1 MSHLLVIDPGLS
13 SGIFLG
19 HYSDTEPLRRV
30 AVWQFGGVDDEIR
43 GVEALLGWFKNHW
56 HDGYDE
62 GESDFSY
69 YGGLYQRGENRFEI
83 ERLDLLVVAEKFTP
97 LQNVGHSLTL
107 DAVEPLRCEGALI
120 ANGLMP
126 AEFPHERWQRPDR
139 MYFSGGT
146 NLVEKKKRAR
156 AWLKSHELLPTG
168 KTVGQKDAHDAVSAT
183 LHAFAY
189 MRKINHAPTLEHYWK
204 ESA

>member
-1 MSHLLVIDPGLS
+1 MSYLLSIDCGLS

-19 HYSDTEPLRRV
+19 RYSDTEPLTRV
-30 AVWQFGGVDDEIR
+30 AVWQFGGVNDEVR
-43 GVEALLGWFKNHW
+43 GVVALLSWCDTHF
-56 HDGYDE
+56 DE
-62 GESDFSY
+62 DDAEFAHLPPGRMRTQNIPF
-69 YGGLYQRGENRFEI
+69 G
-83 ERLDLLVVAEKFTP
+83 DLTIIAEKFTP
-97 LQNVGHSLTL
+97 LQNAGHSLTL

-120 ANGLMP
+120 AEGLMP

-146 NLVEKKKRAR
+146 NLAAKKKASR
-156 AWLKSHELLPTG
+156 AWLKSHGLLPTG

-189 MRKINHAPTLEHYWK
+189 MRKMNGTGHAPTLEHYWK
-204 ESA
+204 EQA